1 MKKVLC
7 FLMSLSLLCS
17 VLVFGGNSTEGKL
30 VLDAVYVLL
39 ASRAAEESPVI
50 QTLLSSKIL
59 AWLGLKSV
67 DNLFTR
73 GALDLILNGLMI
85 DKAPGDCNVT
95 LPGYGKGADNP
106 ARRAAD
112 AFKAVTDFLR
122 LPLRKTK

>member
-7 FLMSLSLLCS
+7 FLLSLSLLCS

-39 ASRAAEESPVI
+39 AARAAEESPVI
-50 QTLLSSKIL
+50 QKLLSSKIL

-95 LPGYGKGADNP
+95 LPGYGKGADSLS
-106 ARRAAD
+106 RRTAD
-112 AFKAVTDFLR
+112 AFQATLDFFR
-122 LPLRKTK
+122 LPFSKAN